1 METTTNTIRAKIE
14 TSGNLQAEVALGK
27 DSPIKKKFSPAVLAA
42 GGVLIGIVAVWF
54 VYRSFCYEET
64 DDAFVQG
71 HIVAISPKVSAH
83 VEKVLVDDNQPVKAG
98 DLLLE
103 LDSRDFEVKVA
114 QAQADLQAARAEE
127 EQAKRDVERYQSLVE
142 KQELSKQAFDKAQL
156 RMQTASAQ
164 RAAAQA
170 ALRQAQL
177 NLSYTKI
184 SAPVSGHISKK
195 SVELGDFVQ
204 GGQPL
209 LAIVQDRV
217 WVVANFKET
226 QLKNMQLGQ
235 KATIKVDTYSGQELE
250 GHVDSI
256 QYGTGSTFSMFPPE
270 NAAGNYVKVVQRI
283 PVKIVFDNDLDKS
296 HPLRVGM
303 SVVPEVKVR

>member
-1 METTTNTIRAKIE
+1 MENKT
-14 TSGNLQAEVALGK
+14 
-27 DSPIKKKFSPAVLAA
+27 KKKIHPAVLVV
-42 GGVLIGIVAVWF
+42 GGILIGIVAVWF
-54 VYRSFCYEET
+54 LYRSFSYEET

-83 VEKVLVDDNQPVKAG
+83 VEKVLVDDNKSVKAG

-114 QAQADLQAARAEE
+114 MAQADLEAARAEE
-127 EQAKRDVERYQSLVE
+127 EQAKRDVVRYQLLVE
-142 KQELSKQAFDKAQL
+142 KEELSKQAFDKAQL
-156 RMQTASAQ
+156 RLQTASAQ
-164 RAAAQA
+164 RAAAQSS
-170 ALRQAQL
+170 LRQAQL

-184 SAPVSGHISKK
+184 YAPVSGHISKK

-209 LAIVQDRV
+209 LAIVQDRM

-226 QLKNMQLGQ
+226 QLKNMHLGQ
-235 KATIKVDTYSGQELE
+235 KATIKIDTYEGQEFV

-283 PVKIVFDNDLDKS
+283 PVKIVFDDDPDNN